1 MNQQTITVELVM
13 LTDDIACYLTPL
25 MARYEYQEMA
35 RKSARSKSFLFFLAM
50 PVWAGISGLFTL
62 NWKAVASSLITIPL
76 ALPFAF
82 FYYRYYTELDPK
94 RIVSYLFY
102 TRLVGTTKITV
113 GPQGVTLDKRYSD
126 SKTTPWKKIKRI
138 YRLKKCWYF
147 VLSATSLKTLFI
159 PLSAL
164 EMPEQDVLIRE
175 LCQTYWQGAI
185 IES

>member
-1 MNQQTITVELVM
+1 MNQQTIVVEMEM
-13 LTDDIACYLTPL
+13 LTDDIATNLAPL
-25 MARYEYQEMA
+25 MEREEFQRMA
-35 RKSARSKSFLFFLAM
+35 RKTARRLSFIFLLAI
-50 PVWAGISGLFTL
+50 PTWAVIKGLFTHDVDSAMSGMIVL
-62 NWKAVASSLITIPL
+62 PFVIPFALITYHAYSKSSPQKI
-76 ALPFAF
+76 AG
-82 FYYRYYTELDPK
+82 
-94 RIVSYLFY
+94 SGFY

-113 GPQGVTLDKRYSD
+113 DPQGVTLDKRYSNP
-126 SKTTPWKKIKRI
+126 KTTPWKKIKRI